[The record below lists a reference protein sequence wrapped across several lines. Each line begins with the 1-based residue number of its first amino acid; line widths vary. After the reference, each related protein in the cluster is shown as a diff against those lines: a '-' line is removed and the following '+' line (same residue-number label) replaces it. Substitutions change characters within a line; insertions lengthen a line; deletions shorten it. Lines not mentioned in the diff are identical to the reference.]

1 MQRRTADLKFLL
13 LPTASDLARR
23 ATGFARKY
31 RMLGHLALAAA
42 SFFAVGNA
50 AQAAF
55 LTDAPLDGN
64 PEIQA
69 PPPPA
74 FSMDHL
80 IDIEMPAITSI
91 RLGVDPATIK
101 LGSDG
106 VVRYVAVMRSTIGS
120 AVSANY
126 AAIRCATGEYKLYAR
141 HYAKGDWRPVANPDW
156 VPLSPDSASRYA
168 LRIARAGACRDASS
182 NTSTAQILKDL
193 RGGPLYYR
201 SP

>member
-1 MQRRTADLKFLL
+1 MKFPPLQA
-13 LPTASDLARR
+13 PQSPVYCPAGCSRQFQKFFRLA
-23 ATGFARKY
+23 F
-31 RMLGHLALAAA
+31 AAA
-42 SFFAVGNA
+42 SFIAVGNT

-55 LTDAPLDGN
+55 LTDAPVDGY

-69 PPPPA
+69 PPPPV

-91 RLGVDPATIK
+91 RLGIDPDTIK
-101 LGSDG
+101 LGPDG

-126 AAIRCATGEYKLYAR
+126 AAIRCVTGEYKLYAR
-141 HYAKGDWRPVANPDW
+141 HYPEGDWRPVANPEW
-156 VPLSPDSASRYA
+156 VPLSSDSASRYA
-168 LRIARAGACRDASS
+168 LRIAQAGACREASS
-182 NTSTAQILKDL
+182 NTSTAQILKDM
-193 RGGPLYYR
+193 RGSINYR